1 MSHIVST
8 FSGKPIFGYLGM
20 VYAMFSIGILGFL
33 VWSHHMFAVGLD
45 VDTRAYF
52 TAATMVIAV
61 PTGIKIFS
69 WLATLYGGSLRFT
82 TPLLFTLGFLA
93 LFTIGGLT
101 GVVLANASMDIALHD
116 TYYVVAHFHYVLSM
130 GAVFALFA
138 GFYFWAPKIIGL
150 TYNELLGKIH
160 FWTLFVGVNLTFFP
174 QHFLGLAGMFEITSC
189 TNENIIYSAISI
201 FPLGPFIK
209 PIFLN
214 EPVRVYYPKLNRN
227 IIGTDNRKRVVIY
240 QWTNLI
246 NGDIYI
252 GSASTG
258 STRLLSYFNP
268 SVLMRNLPIYNSLR
282 KYGHNNFCL
291 AILEDLG
298 SLQQKSKKVILEREQ
313 YYLDILFTKYLD
325 RKLNLSPTAG
335 TTLGF
340 KHNSIFRLKR
350 KGNLNTMFGKTFSP
364 EFISM
369 QTRDKKGV
377 NNPMFGI
384 KKSPATIA
392 KLQKLVYVYE
402 AESLNLIGIFSTVEC
417 IKHFKMGNDTLTKYL
432 NSKLPF
438 KGKIFSRVQLD

>member
-1 MSHIVST
+1 
-8 FSGKPIFGYLGM
+8 
-20 VYAMFSIGILGFL
+20 
-33 VWSHHMFAVGLD
+33 
-45 VDTRAYF
+45 
-52 TAATMVIAV
+52 MVIAV

-138 GFYFWAPKIIGL
+138 GFYFWTPKIIGL

-160 FWTLFVGVNLTFFP
+160 FWTLFVVVNLTFFP
-174 QHFLGLAGMFEITSC
+174 QHFLGISGMFEITSC
-189 TNENIIYSAISI
+189 TNENIFLSAISF
-201 FPLGPFIK
+201 FPLGPFVK

-227 IIGTDNRKRVVIY
+227 LIGTDNKKRVVIY

-246 NGDIYI
+246 NGHIYI

-258 STRLLSYFNP
+258 STRLLNYFSP
-268 SVLMRNLPIYNSLR
+268 SVLLRNLPIYNSLR

-298 SLQQKSKKVILEREQ
+298 LLKQVSKKFIWEREQ

-340 KHNSIFRLKR
+340 KHNSIFKLNR
-350 KGNLNTMFGKTFSP
+350 KGSLNPMFGKTFSL
-364 EFISM
+364 EFIEM
-369 QTRDKKGV
+369 QKRDKKGI

-384 KKSPATIA
+384 VKSPATIA

-402 AESLNLIGIFSTVEC
+402 ADTLKNIGVFSTVEC
-417 IKHFKMGNDTLTKYL
+417 IKHFKMGKDTLTKYL

-438 KGKIFSRVQLD
+438 KGKIFSSVQLD

>member
-1 MSHIVST
+1 
-8 FSGKPIFGYLGM
+8 
-20 VYAMFSIGILGFL
+20 MFSIGILGFL

>member
-1 MSHIVST
+1 M
-8 FSGKPIFGYLGM
+8 
-20 VYAMFSIGILGFL
+20 
-33 VWSHHMFAVGLD
+33 
-45 VDTRAYF
+45 TRAYF

-189 TNENIIYSAISI
+189 TNENIILSAISL

-214 EPVRVYYPKLNRN
+214 EPVRVYYPKLNKN
-227 IIGTDNRKRVVIY
+227 LIGTDNRKRVVIY

-246 NGDIYI
+246 NGQIYI

>member
-1 MSHIVST
+1 
-8 FSGKPIFGYLGM
+8 
-20 VYAMFSIGILGFL
+20 
-33 VWSHHMFAVGLD
+33 
-45 VDTRAYF
+45 
-52 TAATMVIAV
+52 
-61 PTGIKIFS
+61 
-69 WLATLYGGSLRFT
+69 
-82 TPLLFTLGFLA
+82 
-93 LFTIGGLT
+93 
-101 GVVLANASMDIALHD
+101 
-116 TYYVVAHFHYVLSM
+116 M

-138 GFYFWAPKIIGL
+138 GFYFWTPKIIGL

-160 FWTLFVGVNLTFFP
+160 FWTLFAGVNLTFFP

-189 TNENIIYSAISI
+189 TNENIILSTISL
-201 FPLGPFIK
+201 FPFGPFVK

-227 IIGTDNRKRVVIY
+227 LIGTDNRKRVVIY

-246 NGDIYI
+246 NGQIYI

-298 SLQQKSKKVILEREQ
+298 QLPQVSKYFILEREQ
-313 YYLDILFTKYLD
+313 YYLDILFTEYSD

-340 KHNSIFRLKR
+340 KHTSIFKLNR
-350 KGNLNTMFGKTFSP
+350 KGCLNPMYGKTFSP

-369 QTRDKKGV
+369 QKIDKKGK
-377 NNPMFGI
+377 NNPMFGV
-384 KKSPATIA
+384 KKSSTTIA
-392 KLQKLVYVYE
+392 KIQKLVYVYE
-402 AESLNLIGIFSTVEC
+402 AEGSATIKYIGVFPTVEC
-417 IKHFKMGNDTLTKYL
+417 AKHFKMGKDTLTKYL
-432 NSKLPF
+432 DSKVPF
-438 KGKIFSRVQLD
+438 KGKIFSRVHLD

>member
-1 MSHIVST
+1 
-8 FSGKPIFGYLGM
+8 
-20 VYAMFSIGILGFL
+20 
-33 VWSHHMFAVGLD
+33 MFAVGLD

-69 WLATLYGGSLRFT
+69 WLATLYGGSLRMT
-82 TPLLFTLGFLA
+82 TPLLFALGFLA

-138 GFYFWAPKIIGL
+138 GFYFWTPKIIGL
-150 TYNELLGKIH
+150 TYNELLGKVH
-160 FWTLFVGVNLTFFP
+160 FWTLFAGVNLTFFP
-174 QHFLGLAGMFEITSC
+174 QHFLGLAGILETISC
-189 TNENIIYSAISI
+189 TLLQNNDSIFTYEKIEAISL
-201 FPLGPFIK
+201 FALGPFVK
-209 PIFLN
+209 PIFLR
-214 EPVRVYYPKLNRN
+214 EPVRVYYPKLNKN
-227 IIGTDNRKRVVIY
+227 LIGTDNRKRVVIY

-246 NGDIYI
+246 NGNIYI

-258 STRLLSYFNP
+258 STRLLNYFNP
-268 SVLMRNLPIYNSLR
+268 NIILKILPIFNSLR

-298 SLQQKSKKVILEREQ
+298 LFKQVSKKLLLEREQ
-313 YYLDILFTKYLD
+313 YYLDILFTKYSSK
-325 RKLNLSPTAG
+325 KLNLSPTAG

-340 KHNSIFRLKR
+340 KHTSIFKLNR
-350 KGNLNTMFGKTFSP
+350 KGSLNPMYGKTFSP

-377 NNPMFGI
+377 NNPMYGL
-384 KKSPATIA
+384 KKSVTTIA

-402 AESLNLIGIFSTVEC
+402 ADTYKFVGAFPTVQC
-417 IKHFKMGNDTLTKYL
+417 SKHFKMGKDTLTKYL

-438 KGKIFSRVQLD
+438 KGKLFYSVQLDSE

>member
-1 MSHIVST
+1 
-8 FSGKPIFGYLGM
+8 
-20 VYAMFSIGILGFL
+20 
-33 VWSHHMFAVGLD
+33 
-45 VDTRAYF
+45 
-52 TAATMVIAV
+52 
-61 PTGIKIFS
+61 
-69 WLATLYGGSLRFT
+69 
-82 TPLLFTLGFLA
+82 
-93 LFTIGGLT
+93 
-101 GVVLANASMDIALHD
+101 MDIALHD

-138 GFYFWAPKIIGL
+138 GFYFWTPKIIGL

-174 QHFLGLAGMFEITSC
+174 QHFLGISGMFEITSC
-189 TNENIIYSAISI
+189 TNENIFLSAISF
-201 FPLGPFIK
+201 FPLGPFVK

-227 IIGTDNRKRVVIY
+227 LIGTDNKKRVVIY

-246 NGDIYI
+246 NGHIYI

-258 STRLLSYFNP
+258 STRLLNYFSP
-268 SVLMRNLPIYNSLR
+268 SVLLRNLPIYNSLR

-298 SLQQKSKKVILEREQ
+298 LLKQVSKKFIWEREQ

>member
-1 MSHIVST
+1 M
-8 FSGKPIFGYLGM
+8 
-20 VYAMFSIGILGFL
+20 
-33 VWSHHMFAVGLD
+33 
-45 VDTRAYF
+45 
-52 TAATMVIAV
+52 
-61 PTGIKIFS
+61 
-69 WLATLYGGSLRFT
+69 
-82 TPLLFTLGFLA
+82 
-93 LFTIGGLT
+93 
-101 GVVLANASMDIALHD
+101 
-116 TYYVVAHFHYVLSM
+116 HFHYVLSM

-138 GFYFWAPKIIGL
+138 GFYFWTPKIIGL

-189 TNENIIYSAISI
+189 TNENIILSAISL

-214 EPVRVYYPKLNRN
+214 EPVRVYYPKLNKN
-227 IIGTDNRKRVVIY
+227 LIGTDNRKRVVIY

-246 NGDIYI
+246 NGQIYI

-268 SVLMRNLPIYNSLR
+268 NVLLRNLPIYNSLR

-298 SLQQKSKKVILEREQ
+298 QLPQVSKYFILEREQ
-313 YYLDILFTKYLD
+313 YYLDILFTEYSD

-340 KHNSIFRLKR
+340 KHTSIFKLNR
-350 KGNLNTMFGKTFSP
+350 KGCLNPMYGKTFSP

-369 QTRDKKGV
+369 QKRDKKGK
-377 NNPMFGI
+377 NNPMFGV
-384 KKSPATIA
+384 KKSSATIA
-392 KLQKLVYVYE
+392 KIQKLVYVYE
-402 AESLNLIGIFSTVEC
+402 AEGSATIKYIGVFPTVEC
-417 IKHFKMGNDTLTKYL
+417 AKHFKMGKDTLTKYL
-432 NSKLPF
+432 DSKVPF
-438 KGKIFSRVQLD
+438 KGKIFSRVHLD

>member
-1 MSHIVST
+1 
-8 FSGKPIFGYLGM
+8 
-20 VYAMFSIGILGFL
+20 
-33 VWSHHMFAVGLD
+33 
-45 VDTRAYF
+45 
-52 TAATMVIAV
+52 
-61 PTGIKIFS
+61 
-69 WLATLYGGSLRFT
+69 
-82 TPLLFTLGFLA
+82 
-93 LFTIGGLT
+93 
-101 GVVLANASMDIALHD
+101 
-116 TYYVVAHFHYVLSM
+116 M

-138 GFYFWAPKIIGL
+138 GFYFWTPKIIGL

-160 FWTLFVGVNLTFFP
+160 FWTLFAGVNLTFFP

-189 TNENIIYSAISI
+189 TNENIILSTISL
-201 FPLGPFIK
+201 FPFGPFVK

-227 IIGTDNRKRVVIY
+227 LIGTDNRKRVVIY

-246 NGDIYI
+246 NGRIYI

-268 SVLMRNLPIYNSLR
+268 NILSRNLPIYNSLK

-298 SLQQKSKKVILEREQ
+298 PLPKISKKFALEREQ

-350 KGNLNTMFGKTFSP
+350 KGNLNTMFGKTFSS
-364 EFISM
+364 EFLSM
-369 QTRDKKGV
+369 QTRNRKGK
-377 NNPMFGI
+377 NNPMFGTV
-384 KKSPATIA
+384 KSPATIA

-402 AESLNLIGIFSTVEC
+402 AETLKRIGVFSTVEC
-417 IKHFKMGNDTLTKYL
+417 SKHFKMGKDTLTKYL

-438 KGKIFSRVQLD
+438 KGKIFSSVQLD

>member
-1 MSHIVST
+1 M
-8 FSGKPIFGYLGM
+8 
-20 VYAMFSIGILGFL
+20 
-33 VWSHHMFAVGLD
+33 
-45 VDTRAYF
+45 
-52 TAATMVIAV
+52 
-61 PTGIKIFS
+61 
-69 WLATLYGGSLRFT
+69 
-82 TPLLFTLGFLA
+82 
-93 LFTIGGLT
+93 
-101 GVVLANASMDIALHD
+101 
-116 TYYVVAHFHYVLSM
+116 VAHFHYVLSM

-138 GFYFWAPKIIGL
+138 GFYFWTPKIIGL
-150 TYNELLGKIH
+150 TYNELLGKVH

-174 QHFLGLAGMFEITSC
+174 QHFLGISGMFEITSC
-189 TNENIIYSAISI
+189 TNENIILSVISL

-214 EPVRVYYPKLNRN
+214 EPVRVYYPKLNKN
-227 IIGTDNRKRVVIY
+227 LIGTDNRKRVVIY

-246 NGDIYI
+246 NGQIYI

-268 SVLMRNLPIYNSLR
+268 NVLLRNLPIYNSLR

-298 SLQQKSKKVILEREQ
+298 SLQQISKKFILEREQ
-313 YYLDILFTKYLD
+313 FYLDILFTKYLD

-340 KHNSIFRLKR
+340 KHTTIFKLNR
-350 KGNLNTMFGKTFSP
+350 KGSLNPMFGKTFSP

-377 NNPMFGI
+377 NNPMFGT
-384 KKSPATIA
+384 KKSPTTIA

-402 AESLNLIGIFSTVEC
+402 AETLKFIGVFPTVEC
-417 IKHFKMGNDTLTKYL
+417 IKHFKMGKDTLTKYL
-432 NSKLPF
+432 DSKLPF